1 MNCWETLRTL
11 PDDKIV
17 TPLKPKYAIRINMT
31 KLHHLLFG
39 IFIVAIANNQI
50 DLPQR
55 VIKML
60 KY

>member
-1 MNCWETLRTL
+1 
-11 PDDKIV
+11 
-17 TPLKPKYAIRINMT
+17 MT

-60 KY
+60 KYWKLLKKPLKIQENINKVGSQL